1 MLVKGKVVWGVLVLV
16 CLFGLV
22 TLSWAQNGETE
33 DTTATADADNGDA
46 QPADVTDDTGVPTKW
61 TAWETIKAG
70 GLIGLVIILLSIVAL
85 ALIIEHFMS
94 INDDKLIPPDFVAAL
109 QANIEEKKYQDAITL
124 CEASD
129 NYISRIMQVG
139 LSEIPYGYDS
149 MVEAMATVGE
159 EESIKLNQKIGYL
172 SFIGMIT
179 PMLGL
184 LGTVVGMIISFN
196 KIASETHGVDASKLA
211 YGISMALVTTCM
223 GLIVAIP
230 ALFFYNLFQDKVTNM
245 GLEAG
250 AVCEEL
256 VRKFKPVKV
265 QGIKVAAPPTVKR
278 QQPPAPQGQGGL
290 AQPKA

>member
-278 QQPPAPQGQGGL
+278 QQPPAPQGQGGPS
-290 AQPKA
+290 QPKA